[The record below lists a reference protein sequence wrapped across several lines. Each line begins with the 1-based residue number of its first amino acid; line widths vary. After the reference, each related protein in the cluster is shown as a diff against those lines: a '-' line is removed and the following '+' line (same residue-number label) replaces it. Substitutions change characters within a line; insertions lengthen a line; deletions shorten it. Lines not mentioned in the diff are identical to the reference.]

1 MDTFVSDAQ
10 TWATTQFATA
20 DLHDERRTKR
30 LVLLATQIAAN
41 PSGSFPQ
48 QTESWN
54 DLSSRSAHLPV
65 IIPEFPPRPNRGVA
79 AGWPVR
85 P

>member
-41 PSGSFPQ
+41 PSGC
-48 QTESWN
+48 
-54 DLSSRSAHLPV
+54 SR
-65 IIPEFPPRPNRGVA
+65 
-79 AGWPVR
+79 AGIQR
-85 P
+85 QF